1 MASMVRK
8 LVYEREIQIE
18 EVNGIDTASRITGE
32 VWGSDPLN
40 RSPGLSVCSSFR
52 LLNSFLDSS

>member
-18 EVNGIDTASRITGE
+18 EVNGIEIASGFTGE
-32 VWGSDPLN
+32 DWGSDLLS
-40 RSPGLSVCSSFR
+40 RSPGLSLPSIC
-52 LLNSFLDSS
+52 